1 MKYSNMSE
9 LKKNIVFKKH
19 AVRTAANESIQ
30 SDQLY
35 LHYAELMARSCG
47 EPEEALEEE
56 EENSDEEG
64 DDDGELSFEEKETE
78 KQHLLYCQERSVFI
92 IDKGF
97 NQSGHGVDERPPRLT
112 KWLSKIIPH
121 RFRVIKV

>member
-1 MKYSNMSE
+1 MA
-9 LKKNIVFKKH
+9 LIKKNVVFKKH

-56 EENSDEEG
+56 EENSDGEG

-92 IDKGF
+92 TNKDF
-97 NQSGHGVDERPPRLT
+97 
-112 KWLSKIIPH
+112 KIK
-121 RFRVIKV
+121 RFREHEFIYGFGN

>member
-1 MKYSNMSE
+1 
-9 LKKNIVFKKH
+9 
-19 AVRTAANESIQ
+19 
-30 SDQLY
+30 
-35 LHYAELMARSCG
+35 MARSCG

-92 IDKGF
+92 TDKGF
-97 NQSGHGVDERPPRLT
+97 NQSGHGVDELPVFFIFQLENILRSYLNFSTSYGRLPDL
-112 KWLSKIIPH
+112 KSLLGSLLM
-121 RFRVIKV
+121 RFL